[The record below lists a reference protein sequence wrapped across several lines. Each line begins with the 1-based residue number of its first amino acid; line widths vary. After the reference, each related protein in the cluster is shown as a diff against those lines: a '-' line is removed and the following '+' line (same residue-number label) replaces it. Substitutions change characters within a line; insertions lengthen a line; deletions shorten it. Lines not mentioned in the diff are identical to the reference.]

1 MSNYVYNL
9 VEGQNFF
16 LRKKQAETPKGE
28 EKKKIHSAL
37 KRGTSLPRD
46 SNKRVKRQDRQG
58 ERVSAVDNPQTSIRN
73 MEEIFICQL
82 GKKNTIAGKKKT
94 GTRLKASCKME
105 FVVYFRRTRF
115 SLFSGVNEII

>member
-1 MSNYVYNL
+1 MRKYEQLCLQPRGRTEFFFTQETSRNP
-9 VEGQNFF
+9 EG
-16 LRKKQAETPKGE
+16 GG
-28 EKKKIHSAL
+28 KKKMHSAL

-82 GKKNTIAGKKKT
+82 GKKNTIAGKKKNRYEIKSVMQN
-94 GTRLKASCKME
+94 GICC
-105 FVVYFRRTRF
+105 
-115 SLFSGVNEII
+115 LF